1 MVTAADIR
9 RDPERIAGLIDHTNV
24 DPASTEADV
33 RELCEAVRE
42 YDFCSAVVVPYH
54 APLAADLVGD
64 VANVVAVVGFPYGIQ
79 TSTAK
84 RAEVAALA
92 EDADEIDVV
101 MHRTAFANGD
111 DDRVVEDVAA
121 VREAVGDRTLKCIVE
136 SPALSTGEIRRAATL
151 VEEGGADLVKTAV
164 GYDGP
169 TDPAAVRT
177 IREAVDDET
186 GIKASGGISTFE
198 DALAMVEAGATRI
211 GTSSGV
217 DIVASI
223 PTTGE

>member
-1 MVTAADIR
+1 MVTAAELR
-9 RDPERIAGLIDHTNV
+9 REPEQIAALIDHTNL

-33 RELCEAVRE
+33 RELCGAVRE

-79 TSTAK
+79 STTAK
-84 RAEVAALA
+84 REEVAALA

-101 MHRTAFANGD
+101 MKRTAFANGD

-121 VREAVGDRTLKCIVE
+121 VREAVGDRTMKCIVE
-136 SPALSTGEIRRAATL
+136 SPALSTAENRRAASL
-151 VEEGGADLVKTAV
+151 VEEGGADIVKTAV

-169 TDPAAVRT
+169 TDPEEVRT
-177 IREAVDDET
+177 IRAAVDDET
-186 GIKASGGISTFE
+186 GLKASGGISTFE
-198 DALAMVEAGATRI
+198 EALAMVEAGATRI

-217 DIVASI
+217 EIVESI
-223 PTTGE
+223 PATEE